1 MEAETMRL
9 LKYLSP
15 EETKSEPIE
24 HALNVRKALAQG
36 NYGRFFKLFRIA
48 PNMGRHLMDIFLAK
62 HRILCLTRLALAYI
76 ATNVEVNYL
85 GHLLAFDSPKECE
98 VFLNGLG
105 CKIIKPPKTL
115 KIINGDDGK
124 KKLLCKES
132 LVALKKAPLKVKES
146 AKTVALTRAAGG
158 SGAATAIF
166 TPISSAPGD

>member
-1 MEAETMRL
+1 MRL

-36 NYGRFFKLFRIA
+36 NYGRFFKLFRVA

-85 GHLLAFDSPKECE
+85 GHLLAFSSPKDCE
-98 VFLNGLG
+98 VFLNSLG
-105 CKIIKPPKTL
+105 CKII
-115 KIINGDDGK
+115 NGAEDGK
-124 KKLLCKES
+124 KRLLCKES
-132 LVALKKAPLKVKES
+132 LIALKKAPLKVKES

-158 SGAATAIF
+158 KAATYTAI
-166 TPISSAPGD
+166 D

>member
-105 CKIIKPPKTL
+105 CKII
-115 KIINGDDGK
+115 NGDDGK